1 MGRIPVDK
9 EFGRPATHYNGRAR
23 FSSGGGGLAFSS
35 DAGAFAWFVA
45 TGL

>member
-23 FSSGGGGLAFSS
+23 FSSGGGGLALSR
-35 DAGAFAWFVA
+35 GGEAFAWFVA
-45 TGL
+45 AGL